1 MFCTAYLIS
10 VIIFGTCFD
19 TLTPLEI
26 GIVKNSITKSLD
38 ADHVYTAGRYLLGV
52 GDGFAVTFPAT
63 YRHIEFSRRSDASAD
78 TIMGQ
83 TNGDGG
89 TVRMECSFQ
98 YKIRPEKVNGK
109 NPPGLYQ
116 YYGELNYHQKI
127 TNLAKSSLVNSIKS
141 VKMTDFFSARQNV
154 KKVMFDNLVKVF
166 ENDGGYI
173 DLIGPQNFQ
182 LGYTVFPSTTEAKI
196 IESAKENQKKEMF
209 YNIEKAKLVQAVS
222 FNIAGNASA
231 QIVEMTSKVDSAAR
245 YRRNVATASAKQIQ
259 LLAEQKVNSELRA
272 QLQFDNAQLMRYL
285 WLKALNST
293 GSDTSILWG
302 LSKVGLT
309 EPLNNFG

>member
-1 MFCTAYLIS
+1 
-10 VIIFGTCFD
+10 
-19 TLTPLEI
+19 
-26 GIVKNSITKSLD
+26 
-38 ADHVYTAGRYLLGV
+38 
-52 GDGFAVTFPAT
+52 
-63 YRHIEFSRRSDASAD
+63 
-78 TIMGQ
+78 
-83 TNGDGG
+83 
-89 TVRMECSFQ
+89 
-98 YKIRPEKVNGK
+98 VNGK